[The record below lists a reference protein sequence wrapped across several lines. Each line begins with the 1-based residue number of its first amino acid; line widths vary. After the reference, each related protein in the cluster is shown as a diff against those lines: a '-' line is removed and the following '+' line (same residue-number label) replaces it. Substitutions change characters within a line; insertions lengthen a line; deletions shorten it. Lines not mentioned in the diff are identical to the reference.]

1 MYIYM
6 SKVYGNINAL
16 MFILSIIKKISDLKL
31 LLFNEYSLNTRYK
44 QGVMLSKIW
53 PYPKG
58 IYNVF

>member
-1 MYIYM
+1 M

-31 LLFNEYSLNTRYK
+31 LLFNEYSLNTCYK